1 VTAHLGQGHLVM
13 VAAVATEEPQIAPK
27 AAQVSTAAIASPPL
41 KRAIAAAAT
50 SNSALL
56 MPPWVA
62 KLPIRMNSG
71 ITLRS

>member
-1 VTAHLGQGHLVM
+1 M
-13 VAAVATEEPQIAPK
+13 VAAVATEEPQMAPN
-27 AAQVSTAAIASPPL
+27 AAQASTPAMARPPRKRPITAAAN
-41 KRAIAAAAT
+41 
-50 SNSALL
+50 SNNALL

>member
-1 VTAHLGQGHLVM
+1 M
-13 VAAVATEEPQIAPK
+13 
-27 AAQVSTAAIASPPL
+27 TAAAN
-41 KRAIAAAAT
+41 
-50 SNSALL
+50 SNSARE